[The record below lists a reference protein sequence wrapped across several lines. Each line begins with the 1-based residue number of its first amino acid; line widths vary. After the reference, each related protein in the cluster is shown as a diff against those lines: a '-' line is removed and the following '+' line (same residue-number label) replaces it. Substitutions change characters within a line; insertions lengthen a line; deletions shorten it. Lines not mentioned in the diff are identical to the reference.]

1 VVGQKPINR
10 YRAYLFE
17 SIRPP
22 RWEQMLNTAASFLD
36 GPNGTNWARNPKIDN
51 DRENREALE
60 RMEARVGIEQK
71 AVLQRRNLLV
81 LQVALRTQKPRCRD
95 GKHKLAQI
103 FRSLFDGQLVA

>member
-10 YRAYLFE
+10 CRAYLFE

-51 DRENREALE
+51 HLENREALGKDGG
-60 RMEARVGIEQK
+60 AG
-71 AVLQRRNLLV
+71 RNRTRTC
-81 LQVALRTQKPRCRD
+81 VALTQLTD
-95 GKHKLAQI
+95 SASAGK
-103 FRSLFDGQLVA
+103 S